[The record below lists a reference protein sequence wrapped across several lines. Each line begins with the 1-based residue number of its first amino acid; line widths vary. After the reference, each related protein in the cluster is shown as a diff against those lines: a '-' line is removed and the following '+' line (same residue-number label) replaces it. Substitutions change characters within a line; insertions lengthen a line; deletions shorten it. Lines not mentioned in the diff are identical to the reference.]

1 MQAIMDICSPASL
14 RTPARTLA
22 HSFHSTSPIS
32 DCFTQTTNTT
42 TTTAALGDPQALL
55 VERWKI
61 LGSNLFTGHMSWKTV
76 VALNRKLDE
85 VERVP
90 GWPMLEKETDE
101 AKEYECGLGI
111 TNTVDAEQLLEATE
125 EVTPPASDA
134 PEQLRLSLV
143 DDHRLGRGSA
153 LLERVSQAVEQLR
166 QRQQEFKVCESKRC
180 W

>member
-1 MQAIMDICSPASL
+1 
-14 RTPARTLA
+14 
-22 HSFHSTSPIS
+22 
-32 DCFTQTTNTT
+32 
-42 TTTAALGDPQALL
+42 
-55 VERWKI
+55 
-61 LGSNLFTGHMSWKTV
+61 MSWKTV

-153 LLERVSQAVEQLR
+153 LLERVSQAVAQLR